1 MKLKRLKFVDTKR
14 YKSGVDMDIKAQ
26 LLTVA
31 LKPGQKPDDNLIA
44 KSIWNAGYV
53 PVERYSMEK
62 GKIKAHAY
70 PKFEK

>member
-1 MKLKRLKFVDTKR
+1 VKLKKLNFVDTKR
-14 YKSGVDMDIKAQ
+14 YKSGVEMDVKSQ

-31 LKPGQKPDDNLIA
+31 LKPGQKPDNNLIA

-62 GKIKAHAY
+62 GKIKAHTY

>member
-1 MKLKRLKFVDTKR
+1 MDV
-14 YKSGVDMDIKAQ
+14 KSQ

-62 GKIKAHAY
+62 GKIKAHTY

>member
-1 MKLKRLKFVDTKR
+1 MKLKKLNFVDTKR
-14 YKSGVDMDIKAQ
+14 YKSGVEMDVKSQ

-31 LKPGQKPDDNLIA
+31 LKSGQKPDDNLIA